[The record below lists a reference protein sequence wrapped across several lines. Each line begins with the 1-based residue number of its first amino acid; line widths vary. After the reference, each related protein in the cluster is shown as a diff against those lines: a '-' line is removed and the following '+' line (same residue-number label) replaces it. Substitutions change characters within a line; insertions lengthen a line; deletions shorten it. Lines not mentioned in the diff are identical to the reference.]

1 MISRYDVYH
10 AQPDTKALDDWFRS
24 QGHSVDE
31 EKVQEKKCLVKQYLW
46 ENCCLI
52 R

>member
-1 MISRYDVYH
+1 MYH

-31 EKVQEKKCLVKQYLW
+31 EKVKGKNDKCS
-46 ENCCLI
+46 
-52 R
+52 